1 MDNYYIKELLDY
13 LKYIGFLD
21 DQSVITFIS
30 VYNAVITGINQK
42 IKNPPEQK
50 LSDDKSINNIFTNT
64 SPSEY
69 EIIIRTL
76 FDYISSLSPN
86 QLKVLSKG
94 IIDGYNENKNKIKNK
109 FAFRLLEIYQNLD
122 IKNALKK
129 WAKNKKKEIK
139 NEYNSLNKNN
149 SYNINNN
156 NYNNNNDNDNNKN
169 NDYYFQNIKIIN
181 SKSPN
186 DKKKYIDKKN
196 INKLIY
202 ESKKKELEGIT
213 QNFINRQEKYYNKIQ
228 KNREK
233 AYYKNEEEMQL
244 LCSFSPKLNNKNLN
258 IKSKYQSP
266 LTSKRQ
272 NTKNSI
278 STNRISSPN
287 NNSKIISE
295 RLYNE
300 YSKMQRRKIELQKEI
315 DNQRGI
321 TFKPKS
327 YTINS
332 GYTIDSN
339 FGERNKKLLEERQNF
354 AFVYDY
360 LRQKKYNEGKIGKK
374 NDELLQNYLI
384 NNDNKYNN
392 FEELLPDNNEI
403 EDEEYE
409 N

>member
-1 MDNYYIKELLDY
+1 MDNSFIKEFLDY

-21 DQSVITFIS
+21 DESIITFIS

-50 LSDDKSINNIFTNT
+50 LNEDKSLNNIFTNT

-69 EIIIRTL
+69 EIIIRTI

-86 QLKVLSKG
+86 QLKILSKG

-109 FAFRLLEIYQNLD
+109 FTFRLLEIYQNMDL
-122 IKNALKK
+122 KNALKK
-129 WAKNKKKEIK
+129 WANNKKKDIK
-139 NEYNSLNKNN
+139 NEYYYNKNSN
-149 SYNINNN
+149 NYNINNYN
-156 NYNNNNDNDNNKN
+156 NYNNNNNNNN
-169 NDYYFQNIKIIN
+169 NDYYSQNLKNIN

-186 DKKKYIDKKN
+186 EKKKYIDKRS
-196 INKLIY
+196 INKLIN
-202 ESKKKELEGIT
+202 ESRKKELEGIT

-233 AYYKNEEEMQL
+233 AYHKNEEEMQL
-244 LCSFSPKLNNKNLN
+244 LCSFSPKLNTKNLN

-272 NTKNSI
+272 NSKNSL
-278 STNRISSPN
+278 STNRITSPN

-327 YTINS
+327 YTTNS

-374 NDELLQNYLI
+374 NDDLLQNYII
-384 NNDNKYNN
+384 NNNNKYNN
-392 FEELLPDNNEI
+392 FEELLPDNNEMD
-403 EDEEYE
+403 DEEYE